1 MNGILYKEWETIE
14 DFVLR
19 VSPKDVGAGSEFPM
33 MLFSYNK
40 PSH

>member
-19 VSPKDVGAGSEFPM
+19 ESAKDVGARSEFPI
-33 MLFSYNK
+33 MLFF
-40 PSH
+40 